1 VKREMAKK
9 QSKSSLKVLGVL
21 QANVDNKPMK
31 PEEISVLLD
40 MNQRSVRYA
49 LNILYD
55 HQLVDKIPD
64 MEDLRTSYYF
74 LKKTLTQES
83 LKEAIAQI

>member
-1 VKREMAKK
+1 MAKK
-9 QSKSSLKVLGVL
+9 QSKLSLKVLSIL
-21 QANVDNKPMK
+21 QTNISRPMK

-55 HQLVDKIPD
+55 HHLVDKVPD

-74 LKKTLTQES
+74 LKKSLTQES

>member
-1 VKREMAKK
+1 MAKK
-9 QSKSSLKVLGVL
+9 QSKLSLKVLDVL
-21 QANVDNKPMK
+21 QTNSKKMMK
-31 PEEISVLLD
+31 PEEISVLLE

-55 HQLVDKIPD
+55 HQLVDKVPD

-74 LKKTLTQES
+74 LNKSLTSETLKQ
-83 LKEAIAQI
+83 AMAQI

>member
-1 VKREMAKK
+1 MAKK
-9 QSKSSLKVLGVL
+9 QSKLSLKVLNVL
-21 QANVDNKPMK
+21 TANADNKPMK

-74 LKKTLTQES
+74 LKKTLTQET

>member
-1 VKREMAKK
+1 MAKK
-9 QSKSSLKVLGVL
+9 QSKLSIKVLGVL
-21 QANVDNKPMK
+21 QSNTDKPMK
-31 PEEISVLLD
+31 PETISQVLD

-64 MEDLRTSYYF
+64 MEDLRTNFYTI
-74 LKKTLTQES
+74 KRGMTQDL

>member
-1 VKREMAKK
+1 MAKK
-9 QSKSSLKVLGVL
+9 QSKLSLKVLGVL
-21 QANVDNKPMK
+21 QNADYKPMK
-31 PEEISVLLD
+31 PEDISVLLD

-74 LKKTLTQES
+74 LKKSLTQDS

>member
-1 VKREMAKK
+1 MAKK
-9 QSKSSLKVLGVL
+9 QSKLSLKVLGVL

>member
-1 VKREMAKK
+1 MEMAKK
-9 QSKSSLKVLGVL
+9 QSKLSLKVLDIL
-21 QANVDNKPMK
+21 QSNTSKPMK

-55 HQLVDKIPD
+55 HQLVDKVPD

-74 LKKTLTQES
+74 LKKSLTQET

>member
-1 VKREMAKK
+1 MAKK
-9 QSKSSLKVLGVL
+9 QSKLSLKVLNLL
-21 QANVDNKPMK
+21 QANADNKPMK

-74 LKKTLTQES
+74 LKKTLTQET
-83 LKEAIAQI
+83 LKEAKSQI

>member
-1 VKREMAKK
+1 MAKK
-9 QSKSSLKVLGVL
+9 QSKLSLKVLSIL
-21 QANVDNKPMK
+21 QANTSKPMK
-31 PEEISVLLD
+31 PEEISLLLS

-55 HQLVDKIPD
+55 HNVVDKIPD

-74 LKKTLTQES
+74 LKKSLTEES
-83 LKEAIAQI
+83 LREAIALI

>member
-1 VKREMAKK
+1 MAKK
-9 QSKSSLKVLGVL
+9 QSKLSLKVLSVL
-21 QANVDNKPMK
+21 QSNTSKPMK
-31 PEEISVLLD
+31 PEEISIMLS

-55 HQLVDKIPD
+55 HNVVEKIPD

-74 LKKTLTQES
+74 LKKTLTEES
-83 LKEAIAQI
+83 LAQAIAQI